1 MRISYSQLKKVMV
14 ETESG
19 DMLGHIGDIV
29 LDGEEHA
36 VIQYEVKSSMLS
48 TKKYMIAR
56 GQVVSMT
63 TEKMI
68 VKDAVV
74 GQQEDRLK
82 MAQGDMGNEAIA
94 MREDI

>member
-1 MRISYSQLKKVMV
+1 MRISYSQLKKLTV
-14 ETESG
+14 ETVSG
-19 DMLGHIGDIV
+19 DMLGHVGDIV

-36 VIQYEVKSSMLS
+36 VVQYEVKSSMLS

-56 GQVVSMT
+56 GQVVSIT
-63 TEKMI
+63 AEKMI

-74 GQQEDRLK
+74 EQQEDMLK

-94 MREDI
+94 MREDV